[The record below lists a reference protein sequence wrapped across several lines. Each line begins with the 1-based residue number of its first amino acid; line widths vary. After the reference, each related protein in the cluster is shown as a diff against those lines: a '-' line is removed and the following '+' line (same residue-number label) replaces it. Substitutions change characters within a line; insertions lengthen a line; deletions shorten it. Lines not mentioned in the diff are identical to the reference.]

1 MLVSGSD
8 LLALTSPGR
17 AIGSFNT
24 YNLEITRAIVLAAET
39 RQAPIFLAAGGG
51 ALDAAGPEPLLQ
63 AMLSA
68 AREATVPVAVH
79 LDHCPDVELARQRV
93 EEGFTSVMIDGSG
106 LPFRD
111 NVAVTRQAMA
121 ACVGAVVEAELGG
134 IMGEEDRSSGGQQVI
149 PMTDPGGARRFVEET
164 GIESLAVAIGNAHGL
179 YSGEPSLDFERLA
192 ELQSAVPVPLVLHG
206 ASGISDADIRQCI
219 DLGVRKINVNT
230 ELRVAFFESLG
241 SSLRHGV
248 AGYDV
253 TRLMGP
259 AVQAVRAV
267 VEEKLA
273 LFAGE

>member
-8 LLALTSPGR
+8 LLTLTSPGR

-39 RQAPIFLAAGGG
+39 RQAPIFLATGGG
-51 ALDAAGPEPLLQ
+51 ALDAAGPGPLLQ
-63 AMLSA
+63 AMLAA

-79 LDHCPDVELARQRV
+79 LDHCPDVELARERV

-106 LPFRD
+106 LPFGD
-111 NVAVTRQAMA
+111 NVAVTREAMA
-121 ACVGAVVEAELGG
+121 ACGGAVVEAELGG
-134 IMGEEDRSSGGQQVI
+134 IVGEEDRSSAGQQVI
-149 PMTDPGGARRFVEET
+149 PMTDPGEARRFIEET
-164 GIESLAVAIGNAHGL
+164 GIGSLAIAIGNAHGL
-179 YSGEPSLDFERLA
+179 YVGEPSLDFERLA
-192 ELQSAVPVPLVLHG
+192 ELQSLVPVPLVLHG

-230 ELRVAFFESLG
+230 ELRVAFFESLD
-241 SSLRHGV
+241 SSLRHVV

-253 TRLMGP
+253 TRLMGT